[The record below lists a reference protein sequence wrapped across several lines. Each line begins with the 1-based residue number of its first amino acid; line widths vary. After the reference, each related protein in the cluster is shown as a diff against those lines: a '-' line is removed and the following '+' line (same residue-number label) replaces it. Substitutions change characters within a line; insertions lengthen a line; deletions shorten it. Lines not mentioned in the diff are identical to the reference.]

1 MDKTW
6 MKISNRKDKAY
17 ELGVKSFLKFAYS
30 QKVENQKIP
39 CPCTQCNNFCNQT
52 KTVVEDHLLTQGIR
66 KSYTRWIHHGEQF
79 RHQNCG
85 DSTKHGDGEE
95 DSDTEDLNDMLHDIG
110 TAQWGD
116 NWAGREESTDDS
128 LNANHSDTDN
138 FLKLLEDAKKEL
150 YPGNHFYSKLSFV
163 VTLLHL
169 KTMSG
174 WTIKSFNALLEIFRH
189 ALPPEATVPKSFAD
203 AKKLIRDLGF
213 KSKKIHA
220 CVNDCVLFRK
230 ENENFDTC
238 PNLNCKEPRYKM
250 AGSRVPRKVLR
261 YFPLKPRLQRLYTH
275 KEIAS
280 DMRWHKE
287 KCVHDD
293 NIMRHPADSEAWKHF
308 DRLHPDFAVDPRNV
322 RLGLAT
328 DGFNPFGT
336 MISAYSIWPIYLV
349 PYNLPPWKCMRDPF
363 FFLSMLIPGPK
374 SPGNEIDVYMEPL
387 IDELNEMWL
396 GVETY
401 DAYSG
406 KKFDLRAALLWT
418 INDFPA
424 YAMLSGWSTKR
435 YQACPI
441 CMVETTCVHLPH
453 RKKLC
458 YTGHRRFLPIDHSW
472 RREKKPF
479 DGNVDFRNPV
489 APLSGNE
496 ILDQVQNMEVNF
508 GKTKAQSN
516 AKKRKRSESGLNWTK
531 KSCFFELPYWADLLL
546 RHNLD
551 LMHVSK
557 NVSEAVI
564 ATIMDI
570 ENKTKDHWLCR
581 QDLKDLG
588 LKKELHLIPNGDSYI
603 MPHACY
609 SLTKEEKKKVCE
621 FLNSVK
627 YPDGFASNICRCI
640 KNGQF
645 QISGM
650 KSHDFH
656 IFIQRLLPLAIRGS
670 LTKEVR
676 QVLFELSE
684 FFKKLCARTLHREVL
699 EELGQKI
706 AVILCKLERLFPP
719 AFFDIMMHLMVHL
732 PAEAILGGP
741 AQYRWMFPFER

>member
-17 ELGVKSFLKFAYS
+17 ELGVKNFLKFAYS

-79 RHQNCG
+79 QHQNCG
-85 DSTKHGDGEE
+85 DSTKHGDGED

-138 FLKLLEDAKKEL
+138 FLKLLEDAKKEP

-189 ALPPEATVPKSFAD
+189 ALPPEATVPKSFTD

-213 KSKKIHA
+213 KSEKIHA

-250 AGSRVPRKVLR
+250 AGSRVPRKVLH

-336 MISAYSIWPIYLV
+336 MSSAYSIWPIYLV

-406 KKFDLRAALLWT
+406 KKFDLLQLMQCCPDGVRKGIKHVLFAWLRQL
-418 INDFPA
+418 A
-424 YAMLSGWSTKR
+424 YIYHT
-435 YQACPI
+435 
-441 CMVETTCVHLPH
+441 E
-453 RKKLC
+453 
-458 YTGHRRFLPIDHSW
+458 
-472 RREKKPF
+472 
-479 DGNVDFRNPV
+479 
-489 APLSGNE
+489 
-496 ILDQVQNMEVNF
+496 
-508 GKTKAQSN
+508 
-516 AKKRKRSESGLNWTK
+516 
-531 KSCFFELPYWADLLL
+531 KSC
-546 RHNLD
+546 
-551 LMHVSK
+551 VTQ
-557 NVSEAVI
+557 VI
-564 ATIMDI
+564 AA
-570 ENKTKDHWLCR
+570 
-581 QDLKDLG
+581 
-588 LKKELHLIPNGDSYI
+588 SY
-603 MPHACY
+603 P
-609 SLTKEEKKKVCE
+609 LT
-621 FLNSVK
+621 
-627 YPDGFASNICRCI
+627 
-640 KNGQF
+640 
-645 QISGM
+645 
-650 KSHDFH
+650 
-656 IFIQRLLPLAIRGS
+656 
-670 LTKEVR
+670 
-676 QVLFELSE
+676 
-684 FFKKLCARTLHREVL
+684 
-699 EELGQKI
+699 
-706 AVILCKLERLFPP
+706 
-719 AFFDIMMHLMVHL
+719 
-732 PAEAILGGP
+732 ILGGEKKNLSM
-741 AQYRWMFPFER
+741 AMWTLGILLHLYLEMKF

>member
-17 ELGVKSFLKFAYS
+17 ELGVKNFLKFAYS
-30 QKVENQKIP
+30 QKVDTQKIP

-128 LNANHSDTDN
+128 LNANHSDTNN

-174 WTIKSFNALLEIFRH
+174 WTIKSFNALLEIFSH

-213 KSKKIHA
+213 KSEKIHA

-293 NIMRHPADSEAWKHF
+293 NIMRHPADSEAWKDF

-336 MISAYSIWPIYLV
+336 MSSAYSIWPIYLV

-374 SPGNEIDVYMEPL
+374 ISERNKQ
-387 IDELNEMWL
+387 N
-396 GVETY
+396 
-401 DAYSG
+401 
-406 KKFDLRAALLWT
+406 RAK
-418 INDFPA
+418 ND
-424 YAMLSGWSTKR
+424 
-435 YQACPI
+435 
-441 CMVETTCVHLPH
+441 
-453 RKKLC
+453 C
-458 YTGHRRFLPIDHSW
+458 YTTVG
-472 RREKKPF
+472 
-479 DGNVDFRNPV
+479 
-489 APLSGNE
+489 
-496 ILDQVQNMEVNF
+496 
-508 GKTKAQSN
+508 TKSLARVVEE
-516 AKKRKRSESGLNWTK
+516 KKRKEDVELSEIDMFELSRKSKKSGGLVNDKAKETLDKMRELQATTSMTSKEICEQELGYVPGHIRGRSATK
-531 KSCFFELPYWADLLL
+531 KQAAEVERWRHEIEDSRKRADEAEKRAAEVTQQFTAQQEL
-546 RHNLD
+546 
-551 LMHVSK
+551 
-557 NVSEAVI
+557 I
-564 ATIMDI
+564 
-570 ENKTKDHWLCR
+570 KTLQQQQTETRSLYDELAN
-581 QDLKDLG
+581 QLKDLR
-588 LKKELHLIPNGDSYI
+588 K
-603 MPHACY
+603 
-609 SLTKEEKKKVCE
+609 
-621 FLNSVK
+621 
-627 YPDGFASNICRCI
+627 
-640 KNGQF
+640 
-645 QISGM
+645 
-650 KSHDFH
+650 
-656 IFIQRLLPLAIRGS
+656 
-670 LTKEVR
+670 
-676 QVLFELSE
+676 
-684 FFKKLCARTLHREVL
+684 
-699 EELGQKI
+699 
-706 AVILCKLERLFPP
+706 
-719 AFFDIMMHLMVHL
+719 
-732 PAEAILGGP
+732 
-741 AQYRWMFPFER
+741 